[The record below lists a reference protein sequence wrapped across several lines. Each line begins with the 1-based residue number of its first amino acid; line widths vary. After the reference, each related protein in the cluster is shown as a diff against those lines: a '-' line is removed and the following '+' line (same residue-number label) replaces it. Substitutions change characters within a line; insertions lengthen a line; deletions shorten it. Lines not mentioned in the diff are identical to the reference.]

1 MAVCIM
7 AGVSE
12 SSISLQMKLAVAVAG
27 GMSVNN
33 WAKRNEVPVR
43 TAYNWL
49 AQPDVAAEINSI
61 RRRALDEAIGLLAKN
76 ATPAARGIVKLGNDA
91 NSESVKLSACRA
103 VLSDFIAV
111 SKYTGI
117 EGRIAKLEDE
127 SRERDRNAS

>member
-12 SSISLQMKLAVAVAG
+12 SSISLQMKLAVAVAN
-27 GMSVNN
+27 GMSVKN
-33 WAKRNEVPVR
+33 WATRNEVPVR
-43 TAYNWL
+43 TAYEWA
-49 AQPDVAAEINSI
+49 AQPDLLAEINLI

-76 ATPAARGIVKLGNDA
+76 ATPSVKGIVKLSKDA

-103 VLSDFIAV
+103 VFSDFIAV
-111 SKYTGI
+111 SKYNGI
-117 EGRIAKLEDE
+117 EGRIAKLEEE